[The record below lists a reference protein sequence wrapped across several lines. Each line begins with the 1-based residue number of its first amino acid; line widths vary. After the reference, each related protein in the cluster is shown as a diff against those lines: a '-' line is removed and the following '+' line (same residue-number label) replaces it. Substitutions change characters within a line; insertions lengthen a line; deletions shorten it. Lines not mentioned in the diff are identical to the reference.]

1 MPQASIDKDGHPGLW
16 EEDVGHHSETANY
29 DGQMYTK
36 PQAATVKRRP
46 QREFGFGVC
55 PAVPAHDGGDRGRRW
70 LGIWKAH
77 RVIVMPRVILPGM
90 PPKRSPADLTTVD
103 GIKAWLYGAVR
114 DYRWN
119 VRGIILDD
127 GKVIPLPK
135 EPAVVA
141 KVIEI
146 SVTEHFKR
154 KAYAVPGLDLLDDL
168 SGRGYPDVL
177 LAGRAVEN
185 RRVALDVK
193 VARRKPRRNGQP
205 TKTQSRI
212 TLGPF
217 DTYFRRPNEPIP
229 GVGVAYGDM
238 AWHLDL
244 IVLYDWEEGEVK
256 SVEVLVVETWRVGS
270 MKRSST
276 TRNYIGAVDAIADLR
291 NERGEFDTAADFYSY
306 WRAQPIRRAELP
318 LEPEQVGQL
327 EAVGP

>member
-1 MPQASIDKDGHPGLW
+1 
-16 EEDVGHHSETANY
+16 
-29 DGQMYTK
+29 
-36 PQAATVKRRP
+36 
-46 QREFGFGVC
+46 
-55 PAVPAHDGGDRGRRW
+55 
-70 LGIWKAH
+70 
-77 RVIVMPRVILPGM
+77 MPRVILPGM